1 MRWCRIPL
9 PTPFPVGA
17 VNVYLLLDE
26 PLTLIDTGPYLE
38 EAWQALGAALRSQG
52 LGYGDLRRIL
62 ITHTHPDHCGLVRRL
77 QEESGAA
84 VYLHLWEKQKMLL
97 QYQQE
102 PEWFL
107 ASGLPRE
114 AVGEARSGR
123 DWVSRFLQAPAA
135 VNLVAE
141 GEEFAGDGYRLRVL
155 HTPGHSSGHL
165 CFYEPAEGLLWCGDT
180 LLDHITPN
188 PLVEPCRARTNGRTP
203 SLSQFT
209 ASLARLADLEVK
221 EALPGHG
228 KIITDHRRRI
238 AEMLAHHRQRAEEIL
253 IILRAAASPL
263 TPWQLAE
270 RLYSGLAG
278 ENIFL
283 AVSEVVAHLDV
294 LASEGLVRQV
304 GSEELLLYVADRE
317 GLSSY

>member
-1 MRWCRIPL
+1 MRWCQIPL
-9 PTPFPVGA
+9 PTPFPVGM

-38 EAWQALGAALRSQG
+38 EAWQALERALRSQG
-52 LGYGDLRRIL
+52 LCYGDLRRIL
-62 ITHTHPDHCGLVRRL
+62 ITHTHPDHCGLARRL

-84 VYLHLWEKQKMLL
+84 VYLHPLENQKILV
-97 QYQQE
+97 QYRQE

-107 ASGLPRE
+107 ACGIPKE
-114 AVGEARSGR
+114 AVGEARAGR
-123 DWVSRFLQAPAA
+123 NWVSRFLQAPAA
-135 VNLVAE
+135 VDLVAE

-188 PLVEPCRARTNGRTP
+188 PLVEPCRAQTNGRTP

-209 ASLARLADLEVK
+209 ASLTRLAGLEVK

-228 KIITDHRRRI
+228 RVITDHRRRI
-238 AEMLAHHRQRAEEIL
+238 AEMLAHHRQRAGEIL
-253 IILRAAASPL
+253 AFLRETGGPL
-263 TPWQLAE
+263 TPWQLAQ
-270 RLYSGLAG
+270 RLYSNLAG

-294 LASEGLVRQV
+294 MEGEGLVQQV
-304 GSEELLLYVADRE
+304 GGEDCLLYVTGE
-317 GLSSY
+317 KGLSNY